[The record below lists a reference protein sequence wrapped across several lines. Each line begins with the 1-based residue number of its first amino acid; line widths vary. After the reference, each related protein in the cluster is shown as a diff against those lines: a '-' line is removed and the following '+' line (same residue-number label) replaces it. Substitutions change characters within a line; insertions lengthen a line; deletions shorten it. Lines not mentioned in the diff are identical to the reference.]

1 MSPRQHHWFG
11 AVVASL
17 VVASPASAHGIG
29 GRGDLPIPKSYY
41 IWAASL
47 AVGVSFLAASVLW
60 AKPWAARLGAG
71 KPAPSW
77 TDIIQRVFA
86 PVTRA
91 LGLVVL
97 ATVLIAGWSGPSDP
111 TSNIAPVALYVVLWV
126 LLLWASALIGP
137 LWQAVN
143 PWDTL
148 AGLLTGPIGPTPPA
162 EPAGR
167 SLPYSHWPAAVGLFA
182 FVWLELAYYN
192 PSSPRV
198 VAMGLTVYTVLVLA
212 AVVRWGRRWV
222 QTGEA
227 FTVLFGLVALISPV
241 GRRDDGRLT
250 WRLPFAG
257 LATLAPRRGTVAVV
271 LTVLGGTTF
280 DGVTRT
286 PWWGERIRLAT
297 GWERTGI
304 NTLGLLGVIGL
315 VALAYLAATWCA
327 AALARSARHES
338 PQRYVHTLVPIAL
351 AYSVAHYFS
360 LAVFEG
366 QTAWRLMSDPF
377 GRGWDVFGTANHQ
390 IDYLALSTGLIALV
404 VTMSMIVGHVVGVVL
419 AHDRAAEQVG
429 GSRAV
434 ISQLPMAAVM
444 IGLTVTGLTL
454 LLSV

>member
-1 MSPRQHHWFG
+1 MILRRAYAL
-11 AVVASL
+11 AVVVSL
-17 VVASPASAHGIG
+17 AGASPAAAHGIG

-41 IWAASL
+41 VWGASL
-47 AVGVSFLAASVLW
+47 AVAASFLAAAVLW
-60 AKPWAARLGAG
+60 STPWAARLGSGHA
-71 KPAPSW
+71 APGW
-77 TDIIQRVFA
+77 TDIVQRVFA

-91 LGLVVL
+91 LGLVTL
-97 ATVLIAGWSGPSDP
+97 TTVLIAGWGGPADP

-126 LLLWASALIGP
+126 AMLWASALIGP
-137 LWQAVN
+137 FWQAFN

-148 AGLLTGPIGPTPPA
+148 AGLLGGPIGPTPPA

-167 SLPYSHWPAAVGLFA
+167 SVAYSHWPAAAGLFA
-182 FVWLELAYYN
+182 FVWLELAYFD

-198 VAMGLTVYTVLVLA
+198 VAVGLTVYTVLVLA
-212 AVVRWGRRWV
+212 AVVRRGRRWV

-227 FTVLFGLVALISPV
+227 FTVLFGLVALISPI
-241 GRRDDGRLT
+241 GRRDDGRVT

-257 LATLAPRRGTVAVV
+257 LAALAPRRGTVAVV

-286 PWWGERIRLAT
+286 PWWGERIRLTT
-297 GWERTGI
+297 GWERTGV
-304 NTLGLLGVIGL
+304 NTLGLVTVIGL
-315 VALAYLAATWCA
+315 VTVAYLAATWCA
-327 AALARSARHES
+327 AALARSSRRDS
-338 PQRYVHTLVPIAL
+338 PQQYVHTLIPIAL

-404 VTMSMIVGHVVGVVL
+404 VTAAMIVGHVVGVVL

-434 ISQLPMAAVM
+434 ISQLPVAAVM